1 MSDTVYSQ
9 LISKLRRG
17 ELTAAQQAEL
27 DAIRLIADIDLNDP
41 FWLHFL
47 PMYFLSSRAD
57 DEKINTAALL
67 EAIQAMG
74 GGRRVNAA
82 MDMDALAEGIA
93 ARLEDQ
99 LPNPDPVVIAR
110 SVAKAATPAIQQA
123 VENAAANAIQQPKV
137 DLAPLQSV
145 IRETMQQT
153 QAGMR
158 EASRDAMLHRNVVI
172 VALAGVLMCG
182 IGVWWGG
189 RQSDAQ
195 WRPVVV
201 QLQDRAKHQQEG
213 ASHQGHHRRSRETA
227 TTGHSRRQ
235 QS

>member
-99 LPNPDPVVIAR
+99 LPNPDPAVLAR
-110 SVAKAATPAIQQA
+110 AVARTALPAIQQA
-123 VENAAANAIQQPKV
+123 VENATAGAIQQPRV

-145 IRETMQQT
+145 IKETMQQG

-158 EASRDAMLHRNVVI
+158 EASRDAMLNRNVVI

-189 RQSDAQ
+189 HQSDQQ
-195 WRPVVV
+195 WRPVVR
-201 QLQDRAKHQQEG
+201 QLQDQVNQVKQPQRRDHPG
-213 ASHQGHHRRSRETA
+213 GRHR
-227 TTGHSRRQ
+227 
-235 QS
+235 

>member
-74 GGRRVNAA
+74 GGRRTTAA
-82 MDMDALAEGIA
+82 IDLDALAEGIA

-99 LPNPDPVVIAR
+99 LPNADPVVLAR
-110 SVAKAATPAIQQA
+110 AVARTATPAIQQA
-123 VENAAANAIQQPKV
+123 VENAAAGAIQQPRV

-145 IRETMQQT
+145 IKETMQQA

-158 EASRDAMLHRNVVI
+158 EASRDAMLNRNVVI
-172 VALAGVLMCG
+172 VVLAGVLMCG

-189 RQSDAQ
+189 HQSDQQ
-195 WRPVVV
+195 WRPVVS
-201 QLQDRAKHQQEG
+201 QLQDQVNQVKQLQRRDHPG
-213 ASHQGHHRRSRETA
+213 GRHHR
-227 TTGHSRRQ
+227 
-235 QS
+235 

>member
-99 LPNPDPVVIAR
+99 LPNPNPDPVVIAR
-110 SVAKAATPAIQQA
+110 AVAKAAMQAIQQA
-123 VENAAANAIQQPKV
+123 VENATAGAIQQPKV

-145 IRETMQQT
+145 IKEIMQQT

-158 EASRDAMLHRNVVI
+158 EASRDAMLNRNVVI
-172 VALAGVLMCG
+172 VALTGVLMCG

-195 WRPVVV
+195 WRPVVS
-201 QLQDRAKHQQEG
+201 QLQDQVKQL
-213 ASHQGHHRRSRETA
+213 QGRDHHGSGRHR
-227 TTGHSRRQ
+227 
-235 QS
+235 

>member
-17 ELTAAQQAEL
+17 ELTPAQQAEL

-67 EAIQAMG
+67 EAIQASG
-74 GGRRVNAA
+74 GGRRTPAA
-82 MDMDALAEGIA
+82 IDLDALADGIA

-99 LPNPDPVVIAR
+99 LPNPDPVVLAR
-110 SVAKAATPAIQQA
+110 AIAKAATPAIQQA
-123 VENAAANAIQQPKV
+123 VENATAGVVQQPRA

-145 IRETMQQT
+145 IKETMQQT
-153 QAGMR
+153 QVGMR
-158 EASRDAMLHRNVVI
+158 EASRDAMLNRNVVI
-172 VALAGVLMCG
+172 VALAGVLMCS

-189 RQSDAQ
+189 QQSDAR
-195 WRPVVV
+195 WSPVVQ
-201 QLQDRAKHQQEG
+201 QLRDQLNHPGTD
-213 ASHQGHHRRSRETA
+213 SHHLPHR
-227 TTGHSRRQ
+227 GG
-235 QS
+235 

>member
-9 LISKLRRG
+9 LISKLKRG
-17 ELTAAQQAEL
+17 ELTPAQQAEL
-27 DAIRLIADIDLNDP
+27 DTIRLIADIDLNDP

-47 PMYFLSSRAD
+47 PMYFLSNRAD
-57 DEKINTAALL
+57 DEKINTVALL

-99 LPNPDPVVIAR
+99 LPNADPVVIAR
-110 SVAKAATPAIQQA
+110 AVAKAATPAIQQA
-123 VENAAANAIQQPKV
+123 VENATAGAVQQPKV

-145 IRETMQQT
+145 IKETLQQT

-158 EASRDAMLHRNVVI
+158 EASRDAMLNRNVVI

-189 RQSDAQ
+189 QQSDRQ
-195 WRPVVV
+195 WRPVVS
-201 QLQDRAKHQQEG
+201 QLQDQVNQVKQLQRRDHPG
-213 ASHQGHHRRSRETA
+213 GRHR
-227 TTGHSRRQ
+227 
-235 QS
+235 